1 MLAILIF
8 LFQQQEVRV
17 PEVAVED
24 TRVEAAPTPAETTPF
39 VTVIDVGGAAE
50 QVRTLAETLL
60 ESAGVE
66 VRSFGGLGAYSSV
79 SIRGSSS
86 SQVAVF
92 LDGVPLNRGALG
104 GVDLS
109 LLPLDAL
116 ERIEVWRGQAP
127 AELGGQAIGGAI
139 NLITRRAPGQSTTSA
154 ALSYGSFGSRKVDLF
169 RGARGRTWSYTA
181 FVSYLG
187 SDGDFDFRNANGTP
201 QNPADDFTD
210 TRRNNNFDQLDAHA
224 SLEGRGL
231 HLAAS
236 AFWKD
241 QGVPGTDHSNVVA
254 AQLSTLRSSLDARY
268 ERGAGR
274 VGAWT
279 VVERRHFADPIAAEF
294 GGVIDLV
301 DWSVAGGAAG
311 RWTLPVGLFQLWSAQ
326 AEAQVERFTEANA
339 VTPMAALHALRGSG
353 AATLADTI
361 ALGGDRVVIEAALR
375 VDAYRTTGPK
385 ASVALGEPNM
395 GDLERDDVVAS
406 PRAGVRWRTPIA
418 GLVAKGNGGRYF
430 RLPTFYDLYAD
441 LGYFVGRPQLL
452 PESSWNWDAGGV
464 WERGPLLAEASYF
477 EQHTSDLI
485 IYTPGFRSTSPNN
498 AANDTTARGVEAA
511 VRVAGHGASLVGN
524 YTYTG
529 IAYDDGPLAGK
540 QVVGRPAH
548 EGYARGEL
556 ERPVRRRFAAGGF
569 YEARVTAGMFA
580 DTDNAIEFPARVYHA
595 IGVRGRLLP
604 SWTLT
609 VEIKN
614 LLDEREELLFRP
626 GSACPA
632 QMCPAAIEDFGG
644 YPLPGR
650 AFFATLAWKE

>member
-1 MLAILIF
+1 MIAVLVF
-8 LFQQQEVRV
+8 LLQQQEVRV

-24 TRVEAAPTPAETTPF
+24 TRVEAAPTPSETTPF
-39 VTVIDVGGAAE
+39 VTVIDVGGSAE
-50 QVRTLAETLL
+50 EVRTLAETLA

-66 VRSFGGLGAYSSV
+66 VRSLGGLGAYSAV

-116 ERIEVWRGQAP
+116 DRIEVWRGQAP
-127 AELGGQAIGGAI
+127 PELGGQAIGGAI
-139 NLITRRAPGQSTTSA
+139 NLITRRAPGQATTSA

-169 RGARGRTWSYTA
+169 RGGRGKSWSYTA

-201 QNPADDFTD
+201 QNPADDFTA
-210 TRRNNNFDQLDAHA
+210 TRKNNNFDQIDAHA
-224 SLEGRGL
+224 SVEGHGL

-254 AQLSTLRSSLDARY
+254 AQLSTLRTSLDARW
-268 ERGAGR
+268 ERGAGK
-274 VGAWT
+274 VSAWT
-279 VVERRHFADPIAAEF
+279 VAERRHFADPIAAEF

-301 DWSVAGGAAG
+301 DWSVAGGASA
-311 RWTLPVGLFQLWSAQ
+311 RWTLPVGQFQLLSAS
-326 AEAQVERFTEANA
+326 AEGQIERFTDDNA
-339 VTPMAALHALRGSG
+339 VVPMASLHAFRGSG
-353 AATLADTI
+353 GATLADTI
-361 ALGGDRVVIEAALR
+361 ALGGDRVVIEPTVR

-385 ASVALGEPNM
+385 ASPALGEPDM
-395 GDLERDDVVAS
+395 GDLERDDVVLS
-406 PRAGVRWRTPIA
+406 PRAGIRWRTPLGIVGKA
-418 GLVAKGNGGRYF
+418 NGGRYF
-430 RLPTFYDLYAD
+430 RLPTFYDLYAN
-441 LGYFVGRPQLL
+441 LGYFVGRPTLL
-452 PESSWNWDAGGV
+452 PENSWNWDAGGV
-464 WERGPLLAEASYF
+464 WERGPMLAEASYF

-485 IYTPGFRSTSPNN
+485 VYSPGFRFTSPIN
-498 AANDTTARGVEAA
+498 AGDATARGVETAI
-511 VRVAGHGASLVGN
+511 RVAGRGVSLVGN
-524 YTYTG
+524 YTYTN
-529 IAYDDGPLAGK
+529 IRYDDTGK

-548 EGYARGEL
+548 EGYLRAEL
-556 ERPVRRRFAAGGF
+556 ERPIRRRFAAGGF
-569 YEARVTAGMFA
+569 YESRTTAGMWA
-580 DTDNAIEFPARVYHA
+580 DPANTVEFPMRIYHA

-609 VEIKN
+609 LEVKN

-626 GSACPA
+626 GSACPG